1 MKKIIEDEV
10 DSEKFVTTV
19 ESLSSNDSPI
29 IITQSE
35 FIRRMK
41 EQQELSA
48 GGMQMFGSIPEKY
61 DLVINSNHEIVS
73 KILSE
78 KNKKKK
84 TSMVKQL
91 LDLALLSKDMLKGE
105 DLTNLFKK
113 FEYD

>member
-41 EQQELSA
+41 EQQELSG
-48 GGMQMFGSIPEKY
+48 GGMQMFGSMPEKY
-61 DLVINSNHEIVS
+61 DLVINSNHKLVS
-73 KILSE
+73 KILNE
-78 KNKKKK
+78 KIKRKR
-84 TSMVKQL
+84 L
-91 LDLALLSKDMLKGE
+91 LWLS
-105 DLTNLFKK
+105 N
-113 FEYD
+113 Y